1 MLCYVRT
8 YACVCV
14 SNIVYKYTCIYIYI
28 HMYVYLPKSSK
39 VMKHAGVTASHSECQ
54 AEGATWH
61 QIAIGRNEMDQM
73 MGVKTFE

>member
-1 MLCYVRT
+1 
-8 YACVCV
+8 
-14 SNIVYKYTCIYIYI
+14 
-28 HMYVYLPKSSK
+28 
-39 VMKHAGVTASHSECQ
+39 MKHAGVTASHSECQ

>member
-1 MLCYVRT
+1 MY
-8 YACVCV
+8 
-14 SNIVYKYTCIYIYI
+14 IYIYMC
-28 HMYVYLPKSSK
+28 MYIYIYLPKSSK